1 MSNSILDQTQSKT
14 ALPKTNPKSNPHH
27 FSCLRLRKT
36 SPTSQ
41 QRTLETVEIFQ
52 RSLRTGAHG
61 HGNTILVSTWHVQGL
76 GHQWLRS
83 RADASHPLRPQ
94 HWSLLWRDASR
105 YVKGG
110 TDDDLG
116 TWRTIDGQRTSW
128 QERSTSDCSAAC
140 VCGGWRNYILLVS
153 VSFHATSNSDKQ
165 CGMARASFAHFLRF
179 SCQGFSNSIGFLI
192 ASTFPAKKSSEG
204 TLYRYTSLPGI
215 LRIVDALLV
224 DEGRPKF
231 SSRWDNCGGGIQD
244 FDQGSSLAK

>member
-14 ALPKTNPKSNPHH
+14 TLPKTNPKSNPHH

-116 TWRTIDGQRTSW
+116 TWRTIDGQENILAREGLRQIAVRHVFAEDGEITYCWFRSHFMQHPTVTSSVGW
-128 QERSTSDCSAAC
+128 HVLLSHTSF
-140 VCGGWRNYILLVS
+140 VS
-153 VSFHATSNSDKQ
+153 HVKDPQ
-165 CGMARASFAHFLRF
+165 
-179 SCQGFSNSIGFLI
+179 
-192 ASTFPAKKSSEG
+192 
-204 TLYRYTSLPGI
+204 
-215 LRIVDALLV
+215 
-224 DEGRPKF
+224 
-231 SSRWDNCGGGIQD
+231 IQ
-244 FDQGSSLAK
+244 